1 MKSRSMF
8 GVKAATF
15 GMLFFLFFHLP
26 FLSLLVGLAFLIFF
40 LADPDVSDSLTEVL
54 REETRLPHSVG
65 GDTKP
70 SSGDVVSVGVVRT
83 ISLLGSDGRDHRLN
97 KAKIANMD
105 LRSSSSNDGAGVR
118 PFHWRFSEAKDFPIT
133 KDPDSVAHLV
143 RHFKYAGSLFMSLRN
158 MMECDTCVKTLVAHA
173 KNEFGATLEQMLKDV
188 KCDDELNKVKKV
200 KLGNQV
206 VSLEARLRM
215 IWNER
220 KAALERVSLLEA
232 QIENSSAKHVED
244 LRLASYEAN
253 KILADSYLDVL

>member
-1 MKSRSMF
+1 M
-8 GVKAATF
+8 
-15 GMLFFLFFHLP
+15 
-26 FLSLLVGLAFLIFF
+26 
-40 LADPDVSDSLTEVL
+40 SDSLTEVL

-173 KNEFGATLEQMLKDV
+173 KVPPLDL
-188 KCDDELNKVKKV
+188 
-200 KLGNQV
+200 
-206 VSLEARLRM
+206 
-215 IWNER
+215 I
-220 KAALERVSLLEA
+220 
-232 QIENSSAKHVED
+232 SAFTIVHIF
-244 LRLASYEAN
+244 L
-253 KILADSYLDVL
+253 